1 MVLRS
6 MTLIET
12 LEYFIDDTKQRCGD
26 INWEIKNCKDETY
39 LNDFKQEYEEHSQR
53 LSDLEEIKSI
63 VEILDIETP

>member
-1 MVLRS
+1 

-26 INWEIKNCKDETY
+26 IQWEIKNCKDKTY
-39 LNDFKQEYEEHSQR
+39 LEDFKQEYKEHSQR

-63 VEILDIETP
+63 VEILDINND

>member
-1 MVLRS
+1 MEK

-26 INWEIKNCKDETY
+26 IKWEIKNCKDETY

-63 VEILDIETP
+63 VEILDINDD